1 MSTLQTERGS
11 SPSAESNPPEAR
23 VLVIVPTYNEADNI
37 GGLLEALLELPLGP
51 SILVVDDRSPDG
63 TADRVREVQRRYG
76 NRVDLL
82 ERDGRHGL
90 ATAYLDGFR
99 RSLASYECLC
109 EMDADLSHDPLDIP
123 RLVAPVQAGEADLT
137 IGSRYIGGVRVLNWS
152 LRRLLLS
159 YGAGIYTR
167 LVTRLPVMDPTAG
180 FKCFHR
186 RVLQTIELDRVSSN
200 GYSFQ
205 IEMNFRAWRHGFRI
219 VEVPVVFTERSRGHS
234 KMSGAHCLGGNLE
247 GVGAAISSTARPP
260 LREIMTDALQPEDRG
275 PGERGFAMGPPR
287 PLHLAAADR
296 HPGGDGVRLPA
307 SVDAWLPGERGDDV
321 RPAGARYRCR
331 QRLHHLDDLPG
342 IRR

>member
-1 MSTLQTERGS
+1 MSEPQTDHRAA
-11 SPSAESNPPEAR
+11 PSAEGERPAAS

-37 GGLLEALLELPLGP
+37 GGLLEALLELPLRP

-63 TADRVREVQRRYG
+63 TADRVREVQHRHG
-76 NRVDLL
+76 NRVELL
-82 ERDGRHGL
+82 ERDGRRGL

-99 RSLASYECLC
+99 RSIASYECLC

-167 LVTRLPVMDPTAG
+167 LVTGLPVMDPTAG

-205 IEMNFRAWRHGFRI
+205 IEMNYRAWQHGFRI

-234 KMSGAHCLGGNLE
+234 KMSGAIVWEAIWKVWELRFRQLLG
-247 GVGAAISSTARPP
+247 
-260 LREIMTDALQPEDRG
+260 
-275 PGERGFAMGPPR
+275 
-287 PLHLAAADR
+287 
-296 HPGGDGVRLPA
+296 RL
-307 SVDAWLPGERGDDV
+307 
-321 RPAGARYRCR
+321 
-331 QRLHHLDDLPG
+331 
-342 IRR
+342 